1 MTREHNYTVAKKSDG
16 TFSLNRTTE
25 PSPGPVAFIKP
36 ILDRTG
42 RTTGWRLKPLGT
54 MQGPQSRV
62 WATAA
67 EAIAS
72 TKLMTLATA
81 RRAVEHARGLAAG
94 GVP

>member
-42 RTTGWRLKPLGT
+42 GTTGWRLKPLVI

-81 RRAVEHARGLAAG
+81 RRAVEHASSLAEG

>member
-1 MTREHNYTVAKKSDG
+1 MTREHHYTVVKNSDG

-25 PSPGPVAFIKP
+25 PSPGPVAFIRP

-42 RTTGWRLKPLGT
+42 GTTGWRLKSLVA

-81 RRAVEHARGLAAG
+81 RRAVEHASGLAADG
-94 GVP
+94 LP

>member
-1 MTREHNYTVAKKSDG
+1 MTREHHYCVAKKSDG

-36 ILDRTG
+36 TLNRTG
-42 RTTGWRLKPLGT
+42 EITGWRLKPLVA

-72 TKLMTLATA
+72 TKLMTPAA
-81 RRAVEHARGLAAG
+81 AKRAVEHASGLAAG

>member
-1 MTREHNYTVAKKSDG
+1 MTREHHYTVAKKSDG

-36 ILDRTG
+36 IFDRTG
-42 RTTGWRLKPLGT
+42 ETTGWRLKPLVT

-81 RRAVEHARGLAAG
+81 RHAVEHASGLAAG
-94 GVP
+94 GLP

>member
-1 MTREHNYTVAKKSDG
+1 MTREHHYTVAKRSDG
-16 TFSLNRTTE
+16 TFSVNRTGE

-42 RTTGWRLKPLGT
+42 EIAGWRLKPLVT

-72 TKLMTLATA
+72 TKLMTLASA
-81 RRAVEHARGLAAG
+81 RRAVEHTSDLAAG